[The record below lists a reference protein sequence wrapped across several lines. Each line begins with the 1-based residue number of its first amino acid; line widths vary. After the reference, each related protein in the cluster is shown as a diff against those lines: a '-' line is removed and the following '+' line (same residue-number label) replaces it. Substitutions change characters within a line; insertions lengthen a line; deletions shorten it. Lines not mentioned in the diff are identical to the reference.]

1 MKIFKFALCT
11 EDENGTPSLEIISG
25 FDVFQRCKI
34 ISTIQVISID
44 ELIVLI
50 NNLSSNITRFAPK
63 GNTYL

>member
-11 EDENGTPSLEIISG
+11 EDENGTPSFEVISRL
-25 FDVFQRCKI
+25 DVFQRCKI

-50 NNLSSNITRFAPK
+50 NNLNSNITRFAPK